1 MGYTI
6 QRPWRSS
13 PWWGGEL
20 PPERREEPAGA
31 TRVSQPQ
38 GSNRR
43 KPCPARNPAQAPGVT
58 EQSGNRMRSRVTSQ
72 AFTQRLVVSAQVGGP
87 GIVKERGR
95 VRAGVG
101 ACLCCP
107 VLAFLHFLTLIFPND
122 ITLLRTWAPGIVI
135 IFKDSENI
143 VIYKKKNK
151 NLRAPLREMAT
162 ATVGLNLL
170 FDVYTVLH
178 S

>member
-87 GIVKERGR
+87 AGHREGAGPREGRGGSLPLLS
-95 VRAGVG
+95 RAG
-101 ACLCCP
+101 
-107 VLAFLHFLTLIFPND
+107 FSS
-122 ITLLRTWAPGIVI
+122 LLDLNFSKRYYPP
-135 IFKDSENI
+135 
-143 VIYKKKNK
+143 K
-151 NLRAPLREMAT
+151 NLGSRYCHYL
-162 ATVGLNLL
+162 
-170 FDVYTVLH
+170 
-178 S
+178 